1 MVVFHWHLSDCC
13 CCFVVLFPTT
23 LSHYFGTRV
32 GQYFYCW
39 WWWWWWWRWW
49 CISIACNVDDVCAER
64 KIRWNDEMERET
76 KRKMLFLLSL
86 PAESARQSYS
96 VHWLPLNPKQC
107 SSDTFVRQMHLS
119 CDKKCQMRRRRLW
132 FADSS
137 LSHLGKVSSSSCLS
151 RCCCSI
157 KLTDYCALSESIAP
171 PIDWLTDCC
180 CCTFCPPL
188 LALFLWTW
196 PTWLHFLF
204 FLRLF
209 LSLLLFWVLLPRAD
223 WLIGNGNQHLRGFGE
238 QWHSGT
244 SLYWFST
251 LLFSFFLGFSPLSF
265 FLFML
270 CVCVRE
276 GHRWD

>member
-1 MVVFHWHLSDCC
+1 
-13 CCFVVLFPTT
+13 
-23 LSHYFGTRV
+23 
-32 GQYFYCW
+32 
-39 WWWWWWWRWW
+39 
-49 CISIACNVDDVCAER
+49 
-64 KIRWNDEMERET
+64 MERET
-76 KRKMLFLLSL
+76 KRKMLFLFSL

-107 SSDTFVRQMHLS
+107 CSDTFVRQMHLS

-180 CCTFCPPL
+180 CCTFCPLL

-204 FLRLF
+204 FFVFFFVFVTLLSSFAKSWLVDWQRQPALERL
-209 LSLLLFWVLLPRAD
+209 WWAVA
-223 WLIGNGNQHLRGFGE
+223 
-238 QWHSGT
+238 QWHQSVLILHA
-244 SLYWFST
+244 SFFFFLRIFST
-251 LLFSFFLGFSPLSF
+251 FFFPLYV
-265 FLFML
+265 M
-270 CVCVRE
+270 CVCSWGPSMRLVVCVLVPS
-276 GHRWD
+276 DT

>member
-1 MVVFHWHLSDCC
+1 
-13 CCFVVLFPTT
+13 
-23 LSHYFGTRV
+23 
-32 GQYFYCW
+32 
-39 WWWWWWWRWW
+39 
-49 CISIACNVDDVCAER
+49 
-64 KIRWNDEMERET
+64 MERET

-107 SSDTFVRQMHLS
+107 CSDTFVRQMHLS

-157 KLTDYCALSESIAP
+157 KLTDYCALSESIAS
-171 PIDWLTDCC
+171 PIYWLTDCC
-180 CCTFCPPL
+180 CCTFCPLL

-270 CVCVRE
+270 CVFVRAIEEISCVCAGAVWHVVPSACGSVPFQERCTE
-276 GHRWD
+276 VILEQCLSSVHFGFSSGDSSTPQF